1 VKLLFDESL
10 RLRLVGLFADLFPGS
25 AHVRDVGLGATA
37 DAAIW
42 EWAREQGFAI
52 VTKDGDFEH
61 RAIVYGA
68 PPKVI
73 RLRAGNVGTAEFA
86 SRLRDAVSRITTFLD
101 DPVESLLVV

>member
-1 VKLLFDESL
+1 VKLLFDENLSP
-10 RLRLVGLFADLFPGS
+10 RLVGLFADSFPGS

-42 EWAREQGFAI
+42 AWAREHDFAI

-61 RAIVYGA
+61 RAVVYGA

-73 RLRAGNVGTAEFA
+73 RLRAGNVSTAEFA
-86 SRLRDAVSRITTFLD
+86 ARLSDALPRIRTFLD
-101 DPVESLLVV
+101 DAVESLLVI